1 VPERELRS
9 VNSRSPRSTILHST
23 IAELAKQGPE
33 TGNLWDGEHHSLR
46 GCYNRAAMEE
56 ISKKA
61 GFMEEIFGVDPSGG

>member
-1 VPERELRS
+1 
-9 VNSRSPRSTILHST
+9 
-23 IAELAKQGPE
+23 LAKQGPE